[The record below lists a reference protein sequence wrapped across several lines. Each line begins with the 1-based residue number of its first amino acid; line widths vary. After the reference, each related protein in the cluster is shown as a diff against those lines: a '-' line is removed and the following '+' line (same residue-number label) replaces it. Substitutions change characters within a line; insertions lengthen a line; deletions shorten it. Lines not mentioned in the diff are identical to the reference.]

1 VQNRK
6 VLIPL
11 LEAYLVRDTTAN
23 WVSRMNEAKIPCGP
37 INDMRQVFD
46 DPQVQHRQMVE
57 QIEHPELGS
66 VRLTGLPV
74 KYSSTPGSIRLAPP
88 ILGEHT
94 RQVLTEV
101 LGYEESRIAELAR
114 QKVIRLHERRQ
125 NIS

>member
-1 VQNRK
+1 
-6 VLIPL
+6 
-11 LEAYLVRDTTAN
+11 
-23 WVSRMNEAKIPCGP
+23 
-37 INDMRQVFD
+37 MRQVFD

-57 QIEHPELGS
+57 QIAHPELGS